1 MVTTSVATLTLIL
14 MALVGCGPKP
24 APTIP
29 VHWNPQYT
37 TAGIKC
43 SIAQMVVFDGRSVH
57 CEGPLPAIDPN
68 PYRFIG
74 GQEYGEGWYP
84 PLPPPFAI
92 GWDAS
97 ALAPEPNRIGG
108 QRYGEGWDGN
118 RIQRD
123 GPTFK
128 SKCGH
133 DGECGCIG
141 CASDGARTYCN
152 HCDGG
157 PFLPLE

>member
-1 MVTTSVATLTLIL
+1 MPTTSKATLALIL

-24 APTIP
+24 APL
-29 VHWNPQYT
+29 
-37 TAGIKC
+37 
-43 SIAQMVVFDGRSVH
+43 SVADFNRDLIM
-57 CEGPLPAIDPN
+57 ERQPAPPPIDPN
-68 PYRFIG
+68 PYRFI
-74 GQEYGEGWYP
+74 
-84 PLPPPFAI
+84 
-92 GWDAS
+92 S
-97 ALAPEPNRIGG
+97 G